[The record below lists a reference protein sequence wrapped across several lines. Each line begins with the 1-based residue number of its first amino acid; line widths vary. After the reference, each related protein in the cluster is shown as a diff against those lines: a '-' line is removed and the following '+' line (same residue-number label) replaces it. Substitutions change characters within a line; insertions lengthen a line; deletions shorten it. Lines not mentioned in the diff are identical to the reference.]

1 MSAIFMGSLHANQYL
16 KCLCGT
22 RKVGQPSFKH
32 VLVFIFGLAF
42 ALTGCSGSGDDPVK
56 PTPTPGTDV
65 AVASVSVIGLKLAKM
80 APR

>member
-1 MSAIFMGSLHANQYL
+1 MGSLNANHYL

-56 PTPTPGTDV
+56 PTPTPTPTPGTDV